1 MKGLPYSVILYIW
14 KPLKDG
20 SYPIFLRVTKNRLKK
35 YFSLN
40 LSAHEKQ
47 WDKEFGLF
55 KIDKR
60 LNSNYEQDND
70 YIKTQL
76 LKAKKIIEDFE
87 RKNINWT
94 LNQFEDAFYNYSK
107 QGKVKSYFEKSIQE
121 LKITGNIGNAVCY
134 QNVLSMLMLFDKK
147 LDKRVFS
154 EIDMKYVKAFDIF
167 LQTPRKSTYKS
178 TRGKVIERDREGCS
192 GNTRKYYFK
201 ALRAVINKAIKEGE
215 ATNDSYP
222 FGVGKFEISKLGQE
236 TDKRY
241 LPSEYLLQLKT
252 MKSSKSHLEFSRL
265 LFLFS
270 YFCYGMSFMDMAML
284 TKSSIV
290 RYENGLYISYKRN
303 KTSSAKSSKPI
314 KIKLTEELKELISQ
328 INAIREPVDDY
339 LISIVLNKDLSG
351 IKLYNHIK
359 SRLSTFNTN
368 LKKLSEELKL
378 ENFDLTSYVSR
389 HTMAMT
395 LQNNNIPREV
405 ISQIL
410 DHKDMKTT
418 NTYLDSFTS
427 NVIDEAVKV
436 L

>member
-1 MKGLPYSVILYIW
+1 MRGISFNSVLY
-14 KPLKDG
+14 KSNKLSDG
-20 SYPIFLRVTKNRLKK
+20 KYPIYLRITKERKLK
-35 YFSLN
+35 YFTLDLTAN
-40 LSAHEKQ
+40 ENQ
-47 WDKEFGLF
+47 WDKKFGLYI
-55 KIDKR
+55 KDKR
-60 LNSNYEQDND
+60 LNPNYEHDND
-70 YIKTQL
+70 FITEQV

-87 RKNINWT
+87 RKDISWT
-94 LNQFEDAFYNYSK
+94 LNQFEDAFLNYSK
-107 QGKVKSYFEKSIQE
+107 QGKVKSYFEKSIEE
-121 LKITGNIGNAVCY
+121 LKITGNIGNSICY
-134 QNVLSMLMLFDKK
+134 QSTLNMLMLFDKK
-147 LDKRVFS
+147 LDKRVFL
-154 EIDMKYVKAFDIF
+154 EIDIKYVKAFDIF
-167 LQTPRKSTYKS
+167 LQTPRKSIYTSKK
-178 TRGKVIERDREGCS
+178 GKIIERERDSCS

-201 ALRAVINKAIKEGE
+201 ALRAVMNKAIKEGE
-215 ATNDSYP
+215 ATNDTYP
-222 FGVGKFEISKLGQE
+222 FGADKFEISKLGQE

-252 MKSSKSHLEFSRL
+252 MKSDKAHLEHARL

-270 YFCYGMSFMDMAML
+270 YFCYGMSFIDMGNL
-284 TKSSIV
+284 KKTSIV

-303 KTSSAKSSKPI
+303 KTSSAKSSKSI
-314 KIKLTEELKELISQ
+314 KIKLTDDLKDLISQ
-328 INAIREPVDDY
+328 INAIKEPVDDY
-339 LISIVLNKDLSG
+339 LISIVIKKDLSG
-351 IKLYNHIK
+351 MQLYNHIK
-359 SRLSTFNTN
+359 YRLSTFNTN

-395 LQNNNIPREV
+395 LQNNNIPREI

>member
-1 MKGLPYSVILYIW
+1 MKGINYSIILYIW

-20 SYPIFLRVTKNRLKK
+20 SYPIFLRVTKNRIKK
-35 YFSLN
+35 YFSMD
-40 LSAHEKQ
+40 LSAYEKQ

-60 LNSNYEQDND
+60 LNPDYEQDND
-70 YIKTQL
+70 FVKSQV
-76 LKAKKIIEDFE
+76 LKAKNIIEDFD
-87 RKNINWT
+87 RKKINWT
-94 LNQFEDAFYNYSK
+94 LNQFETAFLNYSK
-107 QGKVKSYFEKSIQE
+107 QGKVKPYFENSIQE
-121 LKITGNIGNAVCY
+121 LKNTGNIGNSICY
-134 QNVLSMLMLFDKK
+134 QSTLNMLMLFDKK
-147 LDKRVFS
+147 LDKRIFS

-167 LQTPRKSTYKS
+167 LQTPRKTIYTSKK
-178 TRGKVIERDREGCS
+178 GKIIERERDGCS

-201 ALRAVINKAIKEGE
+201 ALRAVMNKAIKEGE
-215 ATNDSYP
+215 ATNDTYP
-222 FGVGKFEISKLGQE
+222 FGVDKFEISKLGQE

-252 MKSSKSHLEFSRL
+252 MKSDQAHLEYARL

-270 YFCYGMSFMDMAML
+270 YFCYGMSFIDMAML
-284 TKSSIV
+284 DKTSIV

-314 KIKLTEELKELISQ
+314 KIKLTDDLKELISQ
-328 INAIREPVDDY
+328 INAIRKPVDDY
-339 LISIVLNKDLSG
+339 LLSIVIKKNLSG
-351 IKLYNHIK
+351 VTLYYHIRN
-359 SRLSTFNTN
+359 RLSTFNTN
-368 LKKLSEELKL
+368 LKKLSQELNL

-418 NTYLDSFTS
+418 NTYLDSFSS